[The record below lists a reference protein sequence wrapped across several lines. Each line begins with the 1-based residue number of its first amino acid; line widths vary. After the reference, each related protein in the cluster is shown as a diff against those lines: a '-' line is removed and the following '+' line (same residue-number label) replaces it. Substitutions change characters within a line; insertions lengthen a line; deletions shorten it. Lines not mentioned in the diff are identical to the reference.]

1 MELPAGAHPADKY
14 QNPKT
19 MKTRV
24 IILLAIFLSAFALL
38 PDRIIKG
45 TVTDGSNLPVAGV
58 SVSIQGGGAG
68 TVTDHAGRFS
78 IRVSNL
84 TRALMFKKT
93 GYRTLTMP
101 LTSASVL
108 NVVLTHTL
116 KTEEL
121 ADQESVHP
129 NQSGRV
135 EKSLAFHRVTAAPS
149 TFSGTVT
156 QIPLATES
164 YKPIN
169 ENGFLS
175 VGQQPVTTF
184 SVDVDRAAYSNVR
197 RFLNNGQMP
206 PEDAVRIE
214 EMINYFDYDYP
225 QPAGEHPLAITTET
239 TDSPWNPGLK
249 LVHIGLQAKTVS
261 TENLPASNLV
271 FLIDVSGSMSDP
283 NKLPLLKQAFKL
295 LVDQLRAEDKI
306 SIVAYAGSAGLV
318 LPPTTGSQKKV
329 IKDALDK
336 LEAGGSTAGGEGIEL
351 AYDLA
356 RKHFLPKGNNRV
368 ILATDGDFNVGI
380 SNESELQKL
389 IEEKRRDGI
398 FLSIMGFGMGNY
410 KDSHVETLADKGNG
424 NYAYIDNIQEAR
436 KEFVQ
441 EFGGTL
447 FTIAKDVKIQIEF
460 NPAHVQAYRLIGYE
474 NRALRN
480 DEFNDDKKDAGDMGS
495 GHIVTAI
502 YEIVP
507 KGIHSSYTAATGP
520 LKYQQNNANTTSNGD
535 EMMTVKVRYK
545 KPESEK
551 SILFDL
557 PVKATSVAFEK
568 CSENLRFASAVAEFG
583 LLLRGSEYKGKAT
596 YTDVIQRAR
605 GAFGKDDEGYR
616 SEFVQLVKTAQSLNG
631 SQETARK

>member
-1 MELPAGAHPADKY
+1 MLADE
-14 QNPKT
+14 
-19 MKTRV
+19 
-24 IILLAIFLSAFALL
+24 ALRESEQ
-38 PDRIIKG
+38 P
-45 TVTDGSNLPVAGV
+45 
-58 SVSIQGGGAG
+58 
-68 TVTDHAGRFS
+68 
-78 IRVSNL
+78 
-84 TRALMFKKT
+84 TRA
-93 GYRTLTMP
+93 R
-101 LTSASVL
+101 
-108 NVVLTHTL
+108 
-116 KTEEL
+116 
-121 ADQESVHP
+121 
-129 NQSGRV
+129 
-135 EKSLAFHRVTAAPS
+135 KSLAFHRVAAAPA
-149 TFSGTVT
+149 TFSGAVM
-156 QIPLATES
+156 QMQVPTES

-175 VGQQPVTTF
+175 VSQQPVTTF

-225 QPAGEHPLAITTET
+225 QPSVEHPVAITAET

-249 LVHIGLQAKTVS
+249 LVHIGLQAKTVP

-318 LPPTTGSQKKV
+318 LAPTPGSEKKA

-356 RKHFLPKGNNRV
+356 KKHFLPKGNNRV

-389 IEEKRRDGI
+389 IEEKRKAGI

-410 KDSHVETLADKGNG
+410 KDSQVETLADKGNG
-424 NYAYIDNIQEAR
+424 NYAYIGNIQEAR

-480 DEFNDDKKDAGDMGS
+480 DEFNDDKKDAGEMGS
-495 GHIVTAI
+495 GHTVTAI

-507 KGIHSSYTAATGP
+507 KGAQTSYVRASDA
-520 LKYQQNNANTTSNGD
+520 LKYQPSNVNTTGNGD

-551 SILFDL
+551 SVLFDL
-557 PVKATSVAFEK
+557 PVKGASVAFEK

-583 LLLRGSEYKGKAT
+583 LVLRGSEYKGKAT
-596 YTDVIQRAR
+596 YADVIQRAR
-605 GAFGKDDEGYR
+605 GAFGNDEEGYR
-616 SEFVQLVKTAQSLNG
+616 SEFIQLVKAAQSLDG
-631 SQETARK
+631 SQGTARK

>member
-1 MELPAGAHPADKY
+1 
-14 QNPKT
+14 
-19 MKTRV
+19 MKARV
-24 IILLAIFLSAFALL
+24 TILLAVILSAFAFL
-38 PDRIIKG
+38 PGRQIRG
-45 TVTDGSNLPVAGV
+45 TVTDAANMPLAGV
-58 SVSIQGGGAG
+58 TVSLQGGGAT
-68 TVTDHAGRFS
+68 TVTDRSGYFS
-78 IRVSNL
+78 LNVPEL
-84 TRALMFKKT
+84 ARALVFKMA
-93 GYRTLTMP
+93 GYQDLTAP
-101 LTSASVL
+101 ITSDSVL
-108 NVVLTHTL
+108 KIILIQKAETLSEVVITGQPMLMKKASSH
-116 KTEEL
+116 
-121 ADQESVHP
+121 SV
-129 NQSGRV
+129 
-135 EKSLAFHRVTAAPS
+135 AAAPA
-149 TFSGTVT
+149 TFHGSVRQTSVE
-156 QIPLATES
+156 AES

-169 ENGFLS
+169 ENDFLS

-214 EMINYFDYDYP
+214 EMINYFDYNYP
-225 QPAGEHPLAITTET
+225 QPEGEHPLAITAET

-249 LVHIGLQAKTVS
+249 LVHVGLQAKTVS

-271 FLIDVSGSMSDP
+271 FLIDVSGSMSDA

-306 SIVAYAGSAGLV
+306 SLVTYAGSAGLV
-318 LPPTTGSQKKV
+318 LPPTAGNEKKV

-356 RKHFLPKGNNRV
+356 KKHFLPKGNNRV

-389 IEEKRRDGI
+389 IEEKRKAGI
-398 FLSIMGFGMGNY
+398 FLSVMGFGMGNY

-480 DEFNDDKKDAGDMGS
+480 DEFNDDKMDAGDMGS
-495 GHIVTAI
+495 GHTVTAI

-507 KGIHSSYTAATGP
+507 RGIATSFIGKVEP
-520 LKYQQNNANTTSNGD
+520 LKYQSNSQALTSNPD

-545 KPESEK
+545 KPDSEK
-551 SILFDL
+551 SVLFDL
-557 PVKATSVAFEK
+557 PVKATSVAFDK

-583 LLLRGSEYKGKAT
+583 LLLRNSEYKGSAT
-596 YTDVIQRAR
+596 YNDVIKRAR
-605 GAFGKDDEGYR
+605 TAFGKDEEGYR
-616 SEFVQLVKTAQSLNG
+616 SEFVQLVKVALSLDA
-631 SQETARK
+631 SHELSRK